1 MEREI
6 EMQTKLYG
14 LPESVYEHTIV
25 KEEHGTNLDFAKL
38 FEYMTKNELVD
49 LITLAATKLKDGTI

>member
-1 MEREI
+1 
-6 EMQTKLYG
+6 MQTKLYG

-25 KEEHGTNLDFAKL
+25 KEEHGTTLNFAKL